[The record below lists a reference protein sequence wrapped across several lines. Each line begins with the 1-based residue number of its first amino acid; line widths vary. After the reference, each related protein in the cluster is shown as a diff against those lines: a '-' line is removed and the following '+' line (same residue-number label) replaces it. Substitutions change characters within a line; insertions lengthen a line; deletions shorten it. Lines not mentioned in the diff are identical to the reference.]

1 MTGVRNKNFIAGKL
15 VAAFRRYRWMILAA
29 ALLGG
34 SAGIWLGRCM
44 AREVYA
50 AKALL
55 LIWADAGTDSTSTH
69 SADRIVLNQDSYR
82 NIVHYPDKYRELLL
96 DAARAKTLPPV
107 DLKKLLEHSAAECPE
122 CDGDRVCRSYIVEHK
137 LDNALL
143 AEISSH
149 CGSRSGAWKK
159 LQNLIAA
166 FTQLAE
172 GEYALRCMPVFS
184 DTASVQIAGRVWLW
198 MTAGGVCGGIAAGMA
213 GLFLACFLFV
223 NDQCISRLREFEKET
238 NLPVLGV
245 LPEVHKSF
253 GIWRKLLEDPE
264 YLRAMRSL
272 YITVRY
278 AFKQSRRARVC
289 MITSM
294 KRGNGKSSVVA
305 ALARVAADGGARVLI
320 VDSNWRDP
328 AQAKMFRQTGAEGL
342 REFIAHKKTFDQLV
356 IRNVMN
362 NVDLLACGRH
372 YVRQTMLINYRQL
385 EDLLLSQTAN
395 YDLIL
400 LDISELQGVSD
411 PLIVGRAADH
421 RILVCDSRRT
431 NRNKLAMGCWRM
443 DKAGVR
449 PDGVIVNF
457 FPAEKLRREYELYQ
471 YCYSEQI

>member
-1 MTGVRNKNFIAGKL
+1 MTVVRNKNSIAGKL

-55 LIWADAGTDSTSTH
+55 LIWVDAGTDSNSTH
-69 SADRIVLNQDSYR
+69 PADRIVLNQDSCR
-82 NIVHYPDKYRELLL
+82 NIVHYADKYRELLI

-137 LDNALL
+137 LGNALL

-149 CGSRSGAWKK
+149 CRSRSGAWKK
-159 LQNLIAA
+159 LQDLIAA
-166 FTQLAE
+166 FTRLAKD
-172 GEYALRCMPVFS
+172 EYDLCCVPVSS
-184 DTASVQIAGRVWLW
+184 DAGSVQIAGRVWLW
-198 MTAGGVCGGIAAGMA
+198 MAAGGVCGAIGGGFSGVILA
-213 GLFLACFLFV
+213 FLLLV
-223 NDQCISRLREFEKET
+223 NDQRINDLRKFEKEAG
-238 NLPVLGV
+238 LPVLGV
-245 LPEVHKSF
+245 LPAVHKSF
-253 GIWRKLLEDPE
+253 GTWRKLLEDPE
-264 YLRAMRSL
+264 YHRAMRSL
-272 YITVRY
+272 YITVKY
-278 AFKQSRRARVC
+278 GLKPTRRARVC

-294 KRGNGKSSVVA
+294 KRGNGKSSVIA
-305 ALARVAADGGARVLI
+305 AFARVAADEGARVLI
-320 VDSNWRDP
+320 IDNNWRDP

-342 REFIAHKKTFDQLV
+342 REFIANKKTFDQLV
-356 IRNVMN
+356 IRNVMD
-362 NVDLLACGRH
+362 NVDLLVCGRH
-372 YVRQTMLINYRQL
+372 YVRQAMLINYRQL

-400 LDISELQGVSD
+400 LDISEMQGVSD

-431 NRNKLAMGCWRM
+431 NRSKLAMDCWRM

-457 FPAEKLRREYELYQ
+457 FPAKKLRREYELYQ
-471 YCYSEQI
+471 YCYSEQL